1 MSAVTIDHPTDP
13 EFWRHDPPLWK
24 PCFVCGGPTCWVEM
38 DLGFKH
44 PECDMYPSEK
54 GHVRIVL
61 GVETT
66 EEKEF

>member
-44 PECDMYPSEK
+44 PECDMYPSEE